1 MPTRLPSLPAH
12 PRILVYTP
20 VEGDRYP
27 PFLRRALPG
36 ARFLFCRSPAEV
48 LRKMPEAE
56 VVFGYRVPAEAFA
69 AARRLR
75 LIQAMSAGVD
85 GFLRSPLPAGVPLCR
100 AVGVFEDRMAEYT
113 LAYLLA
119 VSQGVPRVLAQQAA
133 HRWSPFVPQY
143 LQGRLLGIAGYGAIG
158 RLVGRKAR
166 ALGMRVWG
174 LRRTGGRASGAER
187 IFRME
192 EMEVFLRS
200 LDFLVVLL
208 PLTPETRG
216 LIGRRA
222 LRAMR
227 RSAWLMNI
235 GRGPVVDEAAL
246 LHALDRGWIAGAV
259 LDVFAEEPIPPD
271 HPFWRHPKVIV
282 TPHIAGAAFP
292 EREVAVLVENLRR
305 LRSRRPLRGLVRP
318 TRGY

>member
-1 MPTRLPSLPAH
+1 MPTRMPSLPRH

-27 PFLRRALPG
+27 PLLRRALPE

-48 LRKMPEAE
+48 LRKMPEAD
-56 VVFGYRVPAEAFA
+56 VVFGYKVPAEAFA

-85 GFLRSPLPAGVPLCR
+85 GLLRSPLPAGVPLCR
-100 AVGVFEDRMAEYT
+100 AVGVFEERMAEYA

-119 VSQGVPRVLAQQAA
+119 ISQGVRQVLARQAEG
-133 HRWSPFVPQY
+133 RWFPFLPQY
-143 LQGRLLGIAGYGAIG
+143 LHGRLLGIAGYGAIG
-158 RLVGRKAR
+158 RMVGRRAR
-166 ALGMRVWG
+166 ALGMRVWA
-174 LRRTGGRASGAER
+174 LRRAGGRVTGAER
-187 IFRME
+187 TFGLKE
-192 EMEVFLRS
+192 LETFLKP
-200 LDFLVVLL
+200 LDFLVVVL
-208 PLTPETRG
+208 PLTPLTRA

-235 GRGPVVDEAAL
+235 GRGPDVAEAAL

-259 LDVFAEEPIPPD
+259 LDVFAEEPLPPE
-271 HPFWRHPKVIV
+271 HPFWRHPKVII

-292 EREVAVLVENLRR
+292 EREVALLVENLRR
-305 LRSRRPLRGLVRP
+305 LRAGRPLKGLVRRA
-318 TRGY
+318 RGY